1 MVLAQLLN
9 QAGQAATELRDLVG
23 DLGDTERR
31 MIQSAIIIVLLLLV
45 RWVALFF
52 LRRNVTDLR
61 MRYSWRKTITYI
73 AGVVGVFLVGR
84 VWFEGFRSIATFLGL
99 LSAGLAVAMKDPLTN
114 FAGWAFILWRRPF
127 GVGDRIEIASTA
139 GDVIDLRLFQFTLL
153 EIGNWVDADQSTGRL
168 IHVPNGRIFTEP
180 LANYTR
186 SFPYIWHEIPVL
198 VTFESNW
205 EDAKDIL
212 LGIASRHG
220 EHLSKDAEERV
231 LAASRRFMIF
241 YSALTPTVYTS
252 VRDSGVLLT
261 IRYLCEPR
269 GRRSSAQAIWEA
281 ILREFG
287 KRDDIDFA
295 YPTQRFYDHAAEG
308 KPAMRPDAG

>member
-1 MVLAQLLN
+1 MMVVQVLS
-9 QAGQAATELRDLVG
+9 QAGEAAREVGALIG

-31 MIQSAIIIVLLLLV
+31 FIASGVVIVLLLLV
-45 RWVALFF
+45 RWITL
-52 LRRNVTDLR
+52 LILGRNVSDLR
-61 MRYSWRKTITYI
+61 MRYTWRKTITYI
-73 AGVVGVFLVGR
+73 AGVVGVFLIGR
-84 VWFEGFRSIATFLGL
+84 IWFEGFRSIATFLGL
-99 LSAGLAVAMKDPLTN
+99 LSAGIAIALKDPLTN

-127 GVGDRIEIASTA
+127 AVGDRIQVATTA

-153 EIGNWVDADQSTGRL
+153 EFGNWVVADQSTGRI
-168 IHVPNGRIFTEP
+168 IHVPNGKIFTEP

-198 VTFESNW
+198 VTFESDW
-205 EDAKDIL
+205 EAAKDIL
-212 LGIASRHG
+212 LGLANRHG

-269 GRRSSAQAIWEA
+269 GRRSSSQAIWEA
-281 ILREFG
+281 ILREFA
-287 KRDDIDFA
+287 KREDIDFA
-295 YPTQRFYDHAAEG
+295 YPTQRFYDQTREG
-308 KPAMRPDAG
+308 KPALRSDAG